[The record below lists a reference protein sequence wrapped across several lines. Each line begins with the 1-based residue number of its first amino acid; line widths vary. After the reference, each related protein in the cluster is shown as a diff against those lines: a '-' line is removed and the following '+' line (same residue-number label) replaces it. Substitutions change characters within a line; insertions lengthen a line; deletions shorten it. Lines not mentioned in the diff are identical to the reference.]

1 MNIIMKIVI
10 NEFGSY
16 ISKKENRFVIKSK
29 EKKEEYSSDQIDQII
44 ISSPSS
50 ISESA
55 VKLTVDNNI
64 DIVYASFNGKPFARI
79 YPCTL
84 GGTTLTRREQ
94 ALAYFDN
101 RGVVIIKEILSAKLK
116 NQLFLI
122 KRLNKTR
129 KGIFFFEVENMERNL
144 QKIENLSDESMEAM
158 REKFLGFEGY
168 AAAIYFKCLSQICPF
183 NQRNPRGKD
192 IFNISLNYGYG
203 LLYSEV
209 ERACILAGLDPYLG
223 FLHKDRYGKPS
234 MVLDLVEQ
242 FRPFIDRAIIN
253 LFVRKQISDKDLEII
268 GEAILLT
275 KSGRRKII
283 EEVMKILNWK
293 LSYKNKKFSLSNII
307 LEQGREIARYLL
319 GQSKEIV
326 PFIWRD

>member
-55 VKLTVDNNI
+55 VKLAVDNNI

-101 RGVVIIKEILSAKLK
+101 RGAVIIKEILRAKLK

-144 QKIENLSDESMEAM
+144 QKIENLSGESMEAM
-158 REKFLGFEGY
+158 RGKFLGFEGY